1 MIISHMEYSLD
12 FALAMDKADPLRSFR
27 DKFLIP
33 ERNGKQQAYFL
44 GNSLGLQ
51 PRTANAAIQEILSQW
66 QDHGVEGF
74 FDGEKPWLKYHE
86 QLTPILAKV
95 VGAKASELVV
105 MNQLSVNLHLMM
117 VSFYRP
123 KGKRVKIICEAKAF
137 PSDQYIFESQ
147 VLHHGLDPDMCII
160 EVGPKAGQ
168 YLIETEGIVKAI
180 EEHGDELALV
190 LFSGINYY
198 TGQVFDM
205 QKITEAGHRAGAVV
219 GFDLAHAAGN
229 IELQLHAWGADFA
242 CWCSYKYL
250 NSGPGAI
257 GGVFIHERHHKDN
270 TLNRFAGWWGYD
282 AGTRFKM
289 EKGFV
294 PDAGA
299 NGWQLSTPSLLLYA
313 THKASLE
320 LFEEAGM
327 QNLQEKRKR
336 LNAYLWFVL
345 DEVEKR
351 QGEKIFEV
359 ITPRNESEHG
369 CQISLLVNKNGRKIY
384 DALMQQGFMVDWR
397 EPNVIRLAP
406 VPFYNTFAEVFS
418 FASALSEIVS
428 SLK

>member
-1 MIISHMEYSLD
+1 
-12 FALAMDKADPLRSFR
+12 
-27 DKFLIP
+27 
-33 ERNGKQQAYFL
+33 
-44 GNSLGLQ
+44 
-51 PRTANAAIQEILSQW
+51 
-66 QDHGVEGF
+66 
-74 FDGEKPWLKYHE
+74 
-86 QLTPILAKV
+86 
-95 VGAKASELVV
+95 
-105 MNQLSVNLHLMM
+105 
-117 VSFYRP
+117 
-123 KGKRVKIICEAKAF
+123 
-137 PSDQYIFESQ
+137 
-147 VLHHGLDPDMCII
+147 
-160 EVGPKAGQ
+160 
-168 YLIETEGIVKAI
+168 
-180 EEHGDELALV
+180 
-190 LFSGINYY
+190 
-198 TGQVFDM
+198 M
-205 QKITEAGHRAGAVV
+205 QKITEAGHRAGAMV
-219 GFDLAHAAGN
+219 GFDLAHAAGH

-327 QNLQEKRKR
+327 QNLHAKRKK
-336 LNAYLWFVL
+336 LNAFLWFVL

-359 ITPRNESEHG
+359 ITPRHETEHG

-406 VPFYNTFAEVFS
+406 VPFYNTFAEVFT

>member
-1 MIISHMEYSLD
+1 MEFSLD
-12 FALAMDKADPLRSFR
+12 YALAMDQSDPLRSFR
-27 DKFLIP
+27 NKFLMP
-33 ERNGKQQAYFL
+33 ERDGMQCSYFL

-51 PRTANAAIQEILSQW
+51 PRSANNAIQEILRQW

-74 FDGEKPWLKYHE
+74 FEGEKPWLSYHD
-86 QLTPILAKV
+86 QLTPLLAKV
-95 VGAKASELVV
+95 VGAKPAELVI

-123 KGKRVKIICEAKAF
+123 QGKRVKIICEAKAF
-137 PSDQYIFESQ
+137 PSDQYIFETQ
-147 VLHHGLDPDMCII
+147 VKYHGLDPASCII
-160 EVGPKAGQ
+160 EVGPRSGTH
-168 YLIETEGIVKAI
+168 YIETDDILAAI
-180 EEHGDELALV
+180 EENKDEVALV

-198 TGQVFDM
+198 SGQVFDM
-205 QKITEAGHRAGAVV
+205 QKITEAGQRAGAIV

-229 IELQLHAWGADFA
+229 IELRLHDWGADFA

-257 GGVFIHERHHKDN
+257 GGVYIHERHHSN
-270 TLNRFAGWWGYD
+270 TNIPRFAGWWGYD

-327 QNLQEKRKR
+327 ENLHAKRKR
-336 LNAYLWFVL
+336 LNVFLWFML
-345 DEVEKR
+345 DAVQTKQSEM
-351 QGEKIFEV
+351 ILEV
-359 ITPRNESEHG
+359 ITPRNEMEHG
-369 CQISLLVNKNGRKIY
+369 CQISLLVHKNGRKIY
-384 DALMQQGFMVDWR
+384 DALMQRGIMVDWR

-406 VPFYNTFAEVFS
+406 VPFYNTFVEVYN
-418 FASALSEIVS
+418 FATALSEIIT